1 MPAAHSVSLKSRGE
15 PLTRIFPAKAP
26 GTFKEEYK
34 PLTNE
39 PIDETYIKE
48 CKDYTEKII
57 EISNDIII
65 YDLIKNDKFKEGTNE

>member
-1 MPAAHSVSLKSRGE
+1 MLIFLKKKVYYNNS
-15 PLTRIFPAKAP
+15 
-26 GTFKEEYK
+26 KEEYK

-57 EISNDIII
+57 EISNDIIV